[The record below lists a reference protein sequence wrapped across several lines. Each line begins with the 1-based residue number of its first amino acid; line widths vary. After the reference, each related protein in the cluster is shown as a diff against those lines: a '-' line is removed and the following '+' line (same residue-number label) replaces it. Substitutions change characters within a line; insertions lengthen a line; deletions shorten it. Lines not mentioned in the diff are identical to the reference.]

1 MSGHSKWANIKH
13 KKARQD
19 EKRGKEFT
27 KIGRELMIA
36 ARQGGPDPDGNPRLK
51 AVIQKARAANMPA
64 DTVQR
69 NIQKGI
75 GAGEGANYEEIVYE
89 GYGPGGTAILVN
101 IATDNR
107 NRTAS
112 EMRYIFSRNGGSLGE
127 SGCVAWMFE
136 NRGVLTINLEGKDL
150 DPDELLL
157 AGIEA
162 GADDVRF
169 NEETVEIITAPK
181 DLETVK
187 NALELAGYEIDEA
200 ENSMLPKTTVTL
212 ADEGQARQML
222 RLYDALEDHDDV
234 QNVYANFDIPDDI
247 MEKLDQE

>member
-1 MSGHSKWANIKH
+1 VSGHSKWANIKH

-169 NEETVEIITAPK
+169 NEENVEIITAPK

-187 NALELAGYEIDEA
+187 NALEQAGYEIDEA

>member
-1 MSGHSKWANIKH
+1 VSGHSKWANIKH

-169 NEETVEIITAPK
+169 NEENVEIITAPK